1 MAMIMPQPLISISWL
16 KKAFAMRTLLP
27 VGLFVHPRAQVFL
40 PECIKRL
47 WVRIIIEVLPGVL
60 TLCKCCRIICWQ
72 QGITV
77 RRSIL
82 I

>member
-1 MAMIMPQPLISISWL
+1 MAMIMPQPLTSISWL
-16 KKAFAMRTLLP
+16 KKAFAMRMLLP

-47 WVRIIIEVLPGVL
+47 WVRIIIEVLPDVL
-60 TLCKCCRIICWQ
+60 TLFKCCRIICWQ